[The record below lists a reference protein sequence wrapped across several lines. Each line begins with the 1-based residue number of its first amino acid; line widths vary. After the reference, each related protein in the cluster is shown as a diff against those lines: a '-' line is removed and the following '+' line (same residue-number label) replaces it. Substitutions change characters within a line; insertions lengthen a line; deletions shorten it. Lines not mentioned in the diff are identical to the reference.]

1 MATLVPGDIPIQ
13 FGGQNPAA
21 AASEAAL
28 WPLGL
33 GDVTDVDGVRM
44 PSAGV
49 VVGVSISGAPA
60 SGDTVTCQARVNT
73 TNVTGVSA
81 QITNAAPTASAI
93 VAKDANSTQQ
103 FAAGDLVKCRY
114 TTTTGG
120 TYTAKDLVATVW
132 VRPFLYP

>member
-1 MATLVPGDIPIQ
+1 MATLTPGDIPIQ
-13 FGGQNPAA
+13 FGGPNPAA

-33 GDVTDVDGVRM
+33 ADVADVDGVRM
-44 PSAGV
+44 PVAGT
-49 VVGVSISGAPA
+49 VVGISISGAPA
-60 SGDTVTCQARVNT
+60 SGDTVTCQARIGS

-81 QITNAAPTASAI
+81 QITNAAPTAAAV
-93 VAKDANSTQQ
+93 VAKDAHASQQ

-120 TYTAKDLVATVW
+120 TYTVKDLVVTLW